1 MNGFT
6 MDMTSAV
13 VTTIDLGPWQPS
25 LNLIQG
31 WLLTCGLSGARHEI
45 QNDPAPFNAKLE
57 A

>member
-1 MNGFT
+1 MNGFRT

-31 WLLTCGLSGARHEI
+31 WLLTCGPQWRPARRFKMIPPHST
-45 QNDPAPFNAKLE
+45 QS
-57 A
+57 